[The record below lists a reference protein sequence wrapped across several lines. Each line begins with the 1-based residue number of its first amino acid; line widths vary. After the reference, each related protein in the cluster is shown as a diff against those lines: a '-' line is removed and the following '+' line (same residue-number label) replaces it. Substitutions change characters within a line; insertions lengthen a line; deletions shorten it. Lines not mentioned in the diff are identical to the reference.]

1 MNNDLISR
9 EALKKAIEQGEGFS
23 WDSHGKDD
31 LCVCKKY
38 IDNAPTITPTLQLE
52 DITDEDIAK
61 FVMIFQ
67 RATSKGVILESERSQ
82 GKWIFKHN
90 SSDIW
95 CSVCDE
101 NFDEIPQKF
110 NYCPNCGADMRGEDH
125 D

>member
-1 MNNDLISR
+1 MRLIDADTLLIQIKYKPVPNIASETWNELYER
-9 EALKKAIEQGEGFS
+9 VIEE
-23 WDSHGKDD
+23 
-31 LCVCKKY
+31 
-38 IDNAPTITPTLQLE
+38 IDNAPEVTPTLQLK
-52 DITDEDIAK
+52 DITDEDVAK

-67 RATSKGVILESERSQ
+67 RATSKGVIFEPEKSQ

-101 NFDEIPQKF
+101 NFEEIPQKF

-125 D
+125 V